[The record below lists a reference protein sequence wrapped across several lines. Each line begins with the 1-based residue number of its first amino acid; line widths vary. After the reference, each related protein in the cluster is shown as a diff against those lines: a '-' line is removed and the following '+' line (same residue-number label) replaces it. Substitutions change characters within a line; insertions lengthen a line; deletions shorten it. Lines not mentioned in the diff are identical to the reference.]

1 MSASVRV
8 KAVVVAAAMGLAAA
22 GAYWLKPR
30 TMLAE
35 VLPPLKLEQSIPSQF
50 GEWQMLP
57 SSGGGQVVN
66 PQTQALLNQ
75 LYTDI
80 LTRVYVNP
88 KGERIML
95 SIAYGRNQSDDKAV
109 HYPEVCYPA
118 QGFVI
123 DQKVPTTMDVGSGV
137 VIPVKKLIA
146 RQQSRIEPI
155 TYWVTIGDKVTLTG
169 FEHKLAQIQ
178 YGFRGLI
185 PDGMIFRVSSIGANS
200 GHEYAMQ
207 QKFVSDLMTSLPQ
220 DVRVRVFGGIHAKSV
235 N

>member
-8 KAVVVAAAMGLAAA
+8 KAVVVAATMGLAAA

-50 GEWQMLP
+50 GEWQLLP

-118 QGFVI
+118 QGFSI
-123 DQKVPTTMDVGSGV
+123 DSKVAATMDIAPGV
-137 VIPVKKLIA
+137 AIPVKKLLA

-155 TYWVTIGDKVTLTG
+155 TYWVTVGDKVTLTG
-169 FEHKLAQIQ
+169 LEHKLAQLD
-178 YGFRGLI
+178 YGLHGII
-185 PDGMIFRVSSIGANS
+185 PDGMIFRVSSIGSDA
-200 GHEYAMQ
+200 EQ
-207 QKFVSDLMTSLPQ
+207 QYGVQQGFVNELVAALPQ
-220 DVRVRVFGGIHAKSV
+220 AVRSRVVGHSPTKGS
-235 N
+235 